1 MPSTQQFASSLHLEA
16 LARAAHRRCRP
27 FFLAVLIG
35 AVSCAANRGGAA
47 APASYEY
54 WLSGNPADARPAHT
68 RAGLL
73 LSGGGGD
80 VAAAWHWF
88 VACAGGGDLVVLRA
102 SGGDGYQSYLAE
114 KIGGCDSVETI
125 KFNTASAAR
134 DPRVLEIIAQADGI
148 FLAGGD
154 QARYV
159 NFWKGTPVAAAL
171 NAHLRAGKPLGGT
184 SAGLAVLGE
193 YYFAALADTITS
205 EAALQDP
212 FNAKVTVGRDFIAAP
227 ELVGLLTDS
236 HFMARQRL
244 GRLIVFLARV
254 QQADQPPW
262 LAGLGID
269 EATALCVE
277 PGGAARV
284 HTEKNGLVW
293 LVRPTQPPRVLAAGQ
308 PLQIE
313 GVEVLGV
320 GPASRLDLRT
330 LGVTQP
336 VSIRRV
342 AATHGA
348 LHDSPPSSP

>member
-1 MPSTQQFASSLHLEA
+1 MAALFGVAS
-16 LARAAHRRCRP
+16 
-27 FFLAVLIG
+27 F
-35 AVSCAANRGGAA
+35 AANRSWAA
-47 APASYEY
+47 SPAPYEY
-54 WLSGNPADARPAHT
+54 WLTGNPADARPART

-80 VAAAWHWF
+80 VTAAWKWF

-114 KIGGCDSVETI
+114 KIGGLDSVETI
-125 KFNTASAAR
+125 KFNDASAAR
-134 DPRVLEIIAQADGI
+134 DPRVLEIIARADGI

-159 NFWKGTPVAAAL
+159 SFWKGTPVGAAL
-171 NAHLRAGKPLGGT
+171 NAHLLAGKPLGGT

-205 EAALQDP
+205 EAALLNP
-212 FNAKVTVGRDFIAAP
+212 FNPKVTVGHDFLATP
-227 ELVGLLTDS
+227 ELVGILTDS

-254 QQADQPPW
+254 QQADKPAR

-269 EATALCVE
+269 EGTALCVE

-284 HTEKNGLVW
+284 FSEKNGLAW
-293 LVRPTQPPRVLAAGQ
+293 LVRPTQPPRLLAAGQ

-313 GVEVLGV
+313 GVEVIGV
-320 GPASRLDLRT
+320 GPETRLDLRT
-330 LGVTQP
+330 LGVAHP

-342 AATHGA
+342 AAANGT
-348 LHDSPPSSP
+348 LHDSTSSSP